1 MTSELKYHQKC
12 RNKIILNHI
21 PDVLYLSTIPSATEL
36 ESLKSQIS
44 IRSSSAESTPFSSPS
59 HGMMA
64 MPGSVSILKT
74 DFCIKNYYQTASETK
89 ILKALRE
96 KIGNI
101 NIICKYD
108 VEQSNFKKNYN
119 M

>member
-1 MTSELKYHQKC
+1 
-12 RNKIILNHI
+12 
-21 PDVLYLSTIPSATEL
+21 
-36 ESLKSQIS
+36 
-44 IRSSSAESTPFSSPS
+44 
-59 HGMMA
+59 MMS

-108 VEQSNFKKNYN
+108 VEQR
-119 M
+119 